1 MGWIKNEKQLKLL
14 KKHSIFAIGV
24 LEEEEYMPERLEL
37 TKNVQFYKTN
47 KKLDDDIVVKVLNE
61 ATLNQEE
68 DSKFIIDVYRDI
80 KVTDSKID
88 YTVTIKVF
96 PTVKPVYFLNDDN
109 IEDRIYAFI
118 ILIELNDYLVLLS
131 KSCSNFSQIL
141 KNKFELIQTQDL
153 SRLLGNN
160 VEFQKMTLRNMT
172 VSDKAVRNRSYEA
185 SNLRGALSTHAAGR
199 SIPSQIKVRDGGSIK
214 SISGAGRV
222 VESSARES
230 LDDIVNWANVQIQL
244 LSSANQ
250 NEFLTLFA
258 KKVQLR
264 EVFQNSGPSALLIDI
279 YQIIDSILDGDLKL
293 KYELPKINIIN
304 GKKKRSKK
312 IIDVSK
318 RIQSKIF
325 SRLEEVYE
333 INSDLDIVGFGEASK
348 LRVNKS
354 TLSISA
360 KNLLKKIKIEE
371 HNKLENFM
379 TYVNRKGLF
388 SVTFEDPKY
397 MYFMDNF
404 FEDRSGISEIDNI
417 LEMLQPQN
425 GIEQV
430 ISEKGSFA
438 ETQIAFDANSMF
450 GFVENIFANEDYI
463 FCDDLGDEWADHIT
477 LNLTDLSI
485 SFIHSKH
492 GVESTSA
499 SNLHDVVGQ
508 GIKNLGNMFFSKD
521 QIDHKAATSFTQ
533 QYKSGKGIQTQID
546 RARKTTP
553 NFSKDIDSLLKNHK
567 LYRKCVLS
575 CSFISKSK
583 IEIEFNNV
591 KQGKKVRG
599 HITQLFWILSS
610 FSHAA
615 KDANVIPIIYCAA

>member
-1 MGWIKNEKQLKLL
+1 
-14 KKHSIFAIGV
+14 
-24 LEEEEYMPERLEL
+24 MPERLEL
-37 TKNVQFYKTN
+37 TRNIQLYKVN
-47 KKLDDDIVVKVLNE
+47 NSLNDSIISDILNE
-61 ATLNQEE
+61 AISNQEQN
-68 DSKFIIDVYRDI
+68 SNFIIDVYRDI
-80 KVTDSKID
+80 KTTEINIEYKL
-88 YTVTIKVF
+88 TIKVF
-96 PTVKPVYFLNDDN
+96 PTIRRVYFLNGDDF
-109 IEDRIYAFI
+109 EDRIHAFI
-118 ILIELNDYLVLLS
+118 ILIELNDYLVVLS

-141 KNKFELIQTQDL
+141 KNRFELVQTQDL
-153 SRLLGNN
+153 SKLFGDN
-160 VEFQKMTLRNMT
+160 VEFQKLTLRNMT

-199 SIPSQIKVRDGGSIK
+199 SIPSHIKVRDGGRIK
-214 SISGAGRV
+214 SISGTGRI

-230 LDDIVNWANVQIQL
+230 LNEIVNWANIQIQL

-250 NEFLTLFA
+250 NAFLTLFA
-258 KKVQLR
+258 KKVQLK
-264 EVFQNSGPSALLIDI
+264 EVFHNSMPSALLIDI
-279 YQIIDSILDGDLKL
+279 YQIVDDISNGDIKL
-293 KYELPKINIIN
+293 KYELSKINIIN

-312 IIDVSK
+312 IIDVSE

-325 SRLEEVYE
+325 RKLEEVYE
-333 INSDLDIVGFGEASK
+333 ISSDLSIVSFGDNSTLK
-348 LRVNKS
+348 VNKS
-354 TLSISA
+354 TLSIST
-360 KNLLKKIKIEE
+360 KNLLKNVKIEE
-371 HNKLENFM
+371 NNKLESFI

-388 SVTFEDPKY
+388 SVTFDNPKY

-430 ISEKGSFA
+430 ISEKGSFT

-492 GVESTSA
+492 GNESTSA

-508 GIKNLGNMFFSKD
+508 GIKNLGNMFFSKV
-521 QIDHKAATSFTQ
+521 QIDQKVLTSFTQ
-533 QYKSGKGIQTQID
+533 QYKSSTGIQTQIH

-553 NFSKDIDSLLKNHK
+553 NFSEDIDLLLKNHK

-575 CSFISKSK
+575 CSFISKQK
-583 IEIEFNNV
+583 IEIEFNKV